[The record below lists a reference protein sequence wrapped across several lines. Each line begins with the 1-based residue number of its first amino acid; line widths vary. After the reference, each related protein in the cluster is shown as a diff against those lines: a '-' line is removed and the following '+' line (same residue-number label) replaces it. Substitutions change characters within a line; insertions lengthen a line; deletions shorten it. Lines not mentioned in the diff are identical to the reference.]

1 MKGITNE
8 LIGASAS
15 SMILMILRKGD
26 NYGYEIVHSMREMT
40 EGKLKWQEATIYPLL
55 KNLEKD
61 ALVKSYWKVNPGERA
76 RKYYSILPKGLEKL
90 IENKEEWIL
99 AQDIFSK
106 LWSMQ

>member
-15 SMILMILRKGD
+15 SLILMILRKGD

-40 EGKLKWQEATIYPLL
+40 DGRLKWQEATVYPLL
-55 KNLEKD
+55 KNMEKD
-61 ALVKSYWKVNPGERA
+61 QLVKSYWKVNPGERA
-76 RKYYSILPKGLEKL
+76 RKYYSIQEKGIEKL
-90 IENKEEWIL
+90 FENKEEWEV

-106 LWSMQ
+106 LWSFE